1 MLKCGLLG
9 FSQFVPRPGGAGL
22 HWDTFPGQVREVGK
36 EEPKPSPTFGI
47 GLSPL
52 QPEGMR
58 LEKTVKIIELDP
70 KAKGVSEWPWLVLGM
85 SQGRSRGVSGSP
97 TADIL
102 KDVPPR
108 VGLGHLGGQGMSSL
122 ELWRLG
128 GRETSLYG
136 SGTS

>member
-1 MLKCGLLG
+1 
-9 FSQFVPRPGGAGL
+9 
-22 HWDTFPGQVREVGK
+22 
-36 EEPKPSPTFGI
+36 
-47 GLSPL
+47 
-52 QPEGMR
+52 MR

-122 ELWRLG
+122 ELWHLG
-128 GRETSLYG
+128 GQETS
-136 SGTS
+136 